1 MKIAI
6 CDDDEKCT
14 DNVLRHLDY
23 YSLRNNTEFD
33 KYVFSSADKLLKSRV
48 KFDIAVLDVEMQE
61 QDGIKLGAELRKRL
75 PHLILIYITAHRKY
89 LDDALNLNAV
99 RFLKNRWIRRDFTVD
114 SPTHSSV

>member
-33 KYVFSSADKLLKSRV
+33 KYVFTSADKLLKSRV

-61 QDGIKLGAELRKRL
+61 QD
-75 PHLILIYITAHRKY
+75 
-89 LDDALNLNAV
+89 
-99 RFLKNRWIRRDFTVD
+99 
-114 SPTHSSV
+114 